1 MDEQMRRV
9 PRKGFAVIAAVLL
22 LMVAFAIYN
31 NYAEEKAKL
40 GESELNSPDR
50 SYAELTV
57 ELEGE
62 QHLIVIELF
71 EDKAPLTVSNFR
83 HYVETGFYEGTVF
96 HRIIK
101 NFIVQGGGMD
111 EEGNQKTVDRDPL
124 RHEANDLR
132 NRVGTVSMAR
142 LEGAHTAT
150 SQFFFNLQDNPS
162 LNAGGVDQW
171 GYVVFGL
178 VRDPDQFSVIRQMS
192 YVETDDSDQP
202 LDNIVLVGARM
213 L

>member
-1 MDEQMRRV
+1 MDEEQRRV

-31 NYAEEKAKL
+31 NYAEEKAKIDQ
-40 GESELNSPDR
+40 GELNSPDR

-57 ELEGE
+57 ELDGE
-62 QHLIVIELF
+62 EHIILIELY
-71 EDKAPLTVSNFR
+71 EDKAPQTVSNFR
-83 HYVETGFYEGTVF
+83 HYVESGFYDGTIF
-96 HRIIK
+96 HRIIRS
-101 NFIVQGGGMD
+101 FIVQGGGMD
-111 EEGNQKTVDRDPL
+111 EDGNQKTVDRDPIK
-124 RHEANDLR
+124 HEANDLR

-150 SQFFFNLQDNPS
+150 SQFFFNVQDNPN
-162 LNAGGVDQW
+162 LNPGGVDQW
-171 GYVVFGL
+171 GYVVFGI

-202 LDNIVLVGARM
+202 QNNILLVSARM